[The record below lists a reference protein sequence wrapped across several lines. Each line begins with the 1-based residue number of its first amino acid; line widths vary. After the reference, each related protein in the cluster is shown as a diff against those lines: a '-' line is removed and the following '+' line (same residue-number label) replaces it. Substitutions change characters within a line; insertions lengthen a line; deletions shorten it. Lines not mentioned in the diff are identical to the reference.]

1 MMDEHDARLQRI
13 FDERLLRV
21 LPPPRAPRRRSAA
34 RFVGACLAVLLTAG
48 GFAFAADVNGTASA
62 AGLSCTDVH
71 AKVEI
76 WWESVRNGTHEEQ
89 VQFKQRAAEMV
100 GQSCDA
106 NGNKEPYP
114 NNGEKVPPTN
124 KDVVPA
130 SDPRAKSPTELSPR
144 CLAAQQQVK
153 EMIASVST
161 MTRAQELELKQR
173 INEMLAEPC
182 QAAK

>member
-1 MMDEHDARLQRI
+1 MIDEHDPRLQRI

-21 LPPPRAPRRRSAA
+21 LPPPRAPRPRSAA
-34 RFVGACLAVLLTAG
+34 RFVGASLAVLLTAG
-48 GFAFAADVNGTASA
+48 SFAFAADVNGTAAA
-62 AGLSCTDVH
+62 AGLSCADVL

-76 WWESVRNGTHEEQ
+76 WWESVKNGTHEEQ
-89 VQFKQRAAEMV
+89 VQFKERAAQMV

-106 NGNKEPYP
+106 NGKKAPLP
-114 NNGEKVPPTN
+114 N

-130 SDPRAKSPTELSPR
+130 SEPMMKLRIDLSPR
-144 CLAAQQQVK
+144 CLAAQERAK
-153 EMIASVST
+153 EMVASVST

>member
-1 MMDEHDARLQRI
+1 MIDEHDPRLQRI

-21 LPPPRAPRRRSAA
+21 LPPARVPRRRSAA
-34 RFVGACLAVLLTAG
+34 RFVGASLALLLTAG
-48 GFAFAADVNGTASA
+48 SFAFAADVNGTAAA
-62 AGLSCTDVH
+62 AGLSCTDVL

-89 VQFKQRAAEMV
+89 VQFKEKAAQLV

-106 NGNKEPYP
+106 NGKKAPLP
-114 NNGEKVPPTN
+114 N

-130 SDPRAKSPTELSPR
+130 SEPMVKPASEMSPR
-144 CLAAQQQVK
+144 CLAAQERAK
-153 EMIASVST
+153 EMTASVST